1 MSTVD
6 TSAYVRCAR
15 GVIGSSWT
23 SEMAYRIQSF
33 VLSHCYWWSVAFRFQ
48 HSRSRWIQTNIF
60 TKRIIFI
67 ISMHLL
73 RDVSKSTAAQR
84 TCAFRCERSR
94 NTMSA
99 GIQSAI
105 NIRIHLR
112 SMSCLISA
120 FSCLAYSVFICLFPI
135 EQTYLFRVSLSIKIR
150 TSQLI

>member
-6 TSAYVRCAR
+6 TSVYVRCAR

-33 VLSHCYWWSVAFRFQ
+33 VLSHCYWWSVTFRFQ
-48 HSRSRWIQTNIF
+48 HLRSQWIPIIIF
-60 TKRIIFI
+60 SERIIFI
-67 ISMHLL
+67 INMHLL
-73 RDVSKSTAAQR
+73 RDVSKSLAAQR
-84 TCAFRCERSR
+84 TCALRLERLR

-99 GIQSAI
+99 GIQSAV

-120 FSCLAYSVFICLFPI
+120 FSCLACNLFICLFPT
-135 EQTYLFRVSLSIKIR
+135 EQTYLFRVSLSIN
-150 TSQLI
+150 